1 MIFADEFVVAV
12 VVTTTDGVVFVV
24 TPVVMVVCISVTKV
38 RIVKIAQ
45 PGTFFKTLKNSF
57 SLKFVK
63 PLIGTMGHTGA
74 TWDVKIPRSEECSQK
89 FSMIVFL

>member
-38 RIVKIAQ
+38 RIVTIVQ
-45 PGTFFKTLKNSF
+45 RGTFFKTLKNSF
-57 SLKFVK
+57 F
-63 PLIGTMGHTGA
+63 
-74 TWDVKIPRSEECSQK
+74 
-89 FSMIVFL
+89 